1 MFEDA
6 LTFFFTQ
13 ANIIKQCLN
22 AKFGALLLHGW
33 KKYQLA
39 LSGGKIYLYSTKL
52 IKGKIQ
58 LSKFQKVCFTSV
70 RRKIYWE
77 AP

>member
-1 MFEDA
+1 MFQRA

-13 ANIIKQCLN
+13 TNIVNIVKQCLN
-22 AKFGALLLHGW
+22 AKFGALLLHGR

-39 LSGGKIYLYSTKL
+39 LSGRKFDLYSTKL

-58 LSKFQKVCFTSV
+58 LSKFQKVCITSAT
-70 RRKIYWE
+70 RKIY
-77 AP
+77 